1 MSHSMTISKAD
12 SLSLPTEKA
21 SSTINDPDMGTS
33 NREGIC
39 IIKTRDGVIVDMQQ
53 AHNSFFVD
61 PDSSLIGKPI
71 DIILP
76 EYQTNGQHSAEV
88 IRNMLGTLETGTP
101 VTRQMLVKSSDSNDM
116 CCECTAFSFSEDD
129 VLVTLQRQPQYDS
142 AKTQNSYLEAL
153 NVQST
158 IADSALIFKCYDTQG
173 HLYYVNRNYLKL
185 IGKSYSQELKSGWL
199 ESVANEDQKRVGDAI
214 AVAIEKH
221 ARYYISYQ
229 LKSAESKAITVC
241 ESGLPLFNED
251 GGFSGLAAAM
261 VVPLQ
266 KILMEKCT
274 IISLSAVR
282 VKGRH
287 PAALLPSCS
296 KWPTNSMSL
305 TTSATNGSTSQE
317 KAQSYNVAING

>member
-261 VVPLQ
+261 VRLY
-266 KILMEKCT
+266 KRWC
-274 IISLSAVR
+274 
-282 VKGRH
+282 
-287 PAALLPSCS
+287 
-296 KWPTNSMSL
+296 
-305 TTSATNGSTSQE
+305 
-317 KAQSYNVAING
+317 